1 MAGVSTLGSAALCA
15 VVPGGQWAWHP
26 GGGGAAL
33 LAAAGV
39 LGCGVQLLNT
49 QALKLSRAAPT
60 IAMSYVAGEG
70 VGRGGGG
77 GGRQASL
84 PARVWVVWACSA
96 SQLQAHQAASGRS
109 PSAERRRRR
118 RQRLAAGHCS
128 CTAHGL
134 HTTMLDVCSHPLHP
148 TSDPPPLPSPHAQ
161 LCGACWRT
169 WRSSMMPPRP

>member
-77 GGRQASL
+77 GGGGRHHCLPVFGLCGHARPASCR
-84 PARVWVVWACSA
+84 PI
-96 SQLQAHQAASGRS
+96 
-109 PSAERRRRR
+109 
-118 RQRLAAGHCS
+118 RQRADAHLAPSGGGGGGSGLLLAIAAAQRMGCIQLCS
-128 CTAHGL
+128 TFVVILCIRL
-134 HTTMLDVCSHPLHP
+134 P
-148 TSDPPPLPSPHAQ
+148 TPLPSPLPMPSCVGPAGGP
-161 LCGACWRT
+161 GAL
-169 WRSSMMPPRP
+169 P